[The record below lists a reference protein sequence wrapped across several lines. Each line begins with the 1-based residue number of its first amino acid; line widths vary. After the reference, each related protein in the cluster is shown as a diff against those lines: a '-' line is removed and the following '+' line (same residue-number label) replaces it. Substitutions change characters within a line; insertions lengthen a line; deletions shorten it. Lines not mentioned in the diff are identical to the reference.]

1 VEWLNYHHLLYF
13 WTIAR
18 EGGVTRAAE
27 RLRLAQPTL
36 STQIKLLEERLGA
49 KLFVKAGRGLA
60 LTDTGKVVY
69 RYAEEI
75 FGLGQELLDV
85 VAGRVLAR
93 PEAFV
98 VGVSDVLSKL
108 LVHRLLQPA
117 FETVDPPRLVCRED
131 ALEVLMDDLARHE
144 VDLVLADHPLP
155 PKSRIKAYSHLLG
168 ESGIDWFGAP
178 ELLRRHREPF
188 PKGLEGAPVLLPA
201 PGTAL
206 RTALDGWFQGQDL
219 RVKVVGEFDDSA
231 LLKAFGQEGTGFF
244 PGPSVLAREIQ
255 RQHKVNRVGP
265 ASGLRSRIFALSVE
279 RRVKHPAVVAILK
292 GARRDVFR
300 GEGAP

>member
-1 VEWLNYHHLLYF
+1 MEWLNYHHLLYF

-27 RLRLAQPTL
+27 KLRLAQPTL
-36 STQIKLLEERLGA
+36 STQLRQLEESLGA
-49 KLFVKAGRGLA
+49 KLFAKAGRGLT
-60 LTDTGKVVY
+60 LTDTGKVVF
-69 RYAEEI
+69 RYADEI
-75 FGLGQELLDV
+75 FGLGRELQDV
-85 VAGRVLAR
+85 VAGRVVAR

-117 FETVDPPRLVCRED
+117 FEAPEPPRLVCREET
-131 ALEVLMDDLARHE
+131 LEVLLDDLVRHE

-168 ESGIDWFGAP
+168 ESGMDWFAAP
-178 ELLRRHREPF
+178 GLIRKHREPF
-188 PKGLEGAPVLLPA
+188 PRCLEGAPVLLPA
-201 PGTAL
+201 AGTAL
-206 RTALDGWFQGQDL
+206 RDALDGWFVVQDL

-244 PGPSVLAREIQ
+244 PGPSVLALEIQ
-255 RQHKVNRVGP
+255 LQHKVNRVGSAP
-265 ASGLRSRIFALSVE
+265 GLRSQIYAISVE

-292 GARRDVFR
+292 HAKKGVFKT
-300 GEGAP
+300 EG